1 MALAAGLRYWVYREG
16 IDMPLILGAS
26 IDYGTFATST
36 ASASQ
41 ALPSACSVVTCQN
54 LDGTNAVHIRFGTS
68 GDSATT
74 SDFRLSA
81 GEEWTFFFNQAGQH
95 GYIHYISSA
104 GTPNLVVLV
113 DNSSN
118 A

>member
-1 MALAAGLRYWVYREG
+1 MALPAGLRYWVYREG

-26 IDYGTFATST
+26 IDFGTFATST
-36 ASASQ
+36 TTASQ
-41 ALPSACSVVTCQN
+41 VLPSACSVVTCMN
-54 LDGTNAVHIRFGTS
+54 LDGTNAIHIRFGTS
-68 GDSATT
+68 GDAATT

-81 GEEWTFFFNQAGQH
+81 GANHTFFFNQAGQH

-104 GTPNLVVLV
+104 STPNLVVLV
-113 DNSSN
+113 DNSAN